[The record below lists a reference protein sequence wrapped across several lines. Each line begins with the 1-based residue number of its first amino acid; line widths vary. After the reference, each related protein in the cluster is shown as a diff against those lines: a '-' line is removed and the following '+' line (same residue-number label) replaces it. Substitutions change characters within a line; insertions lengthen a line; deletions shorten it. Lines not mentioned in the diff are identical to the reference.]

1 MLKKRQKNMKD
12 WKDDILKSIKGMGK
26 AQPPVHA
33 FDQILQR
40 INNQDEV
47 KSSSK
52 GWLTIAATVS
62 LVVLFN
68 AYFIVS
74 YSSGSDATAANNTDV
89 YSSLVSNYN
98 LYEND

>member
-52 GWLTIAATVS
+52 GCRIVQCLLHCEL
-62 LVVLFN
+62 LVWFRR
-68 AYFIVS
+68 YCS
-74 YSSGSDATAANNTDV
+74 
-89 YSSLVSNYN
+89 
-98 LYEND
+98 E